1 MIWSFAL
8 FVPICACYLMWEF
21 NAIKNATIMDLMKDF
36 VDISPAIILLVFNRP
51 QSAIFLM
58 FCLMANEFIY
68 DNWILGGALFAVGYA
83 TASFLACYGSGF
95 YIVIALTAVLAI
107 LIFEIPLLI
116 VWKGSARLKVCA
128 ACYGIIALLPCVYAF
143 EITLNPGFLL
153 LAAGDIGL
161 GFYGVCEK
169 KWIKIVANVIYFA
182 ATCFIPL
189 SL

>member
-36 VDISPAIILLVFNRP
+36 VDISPAIILLAFNRP

-107 LIFEIPLLI
+107 LIFENTSFGCLERERKVKGLRSLLRNNRTFALRI
-116 VWKGSARLKVCA
+116 RL
-128 ACYGIIALLPCVYAF
+128 
-143 EITLNPGFLL
+143 
-153 LAAGDIGL
+153 
-161 GFYGVCEK
+161 
-169 KWIKIVANVIYFA
+169 
-182 ATCFIPL
+182 
-189 SL
+189 